1 MLTAKNIS
9 FKYQYSDVLSNI
21 NATFESGNMY
31 AIIGKSGSGKTT
43 LLSLLSGLSSVQD
56 GDILFEDKS
65 LKNMNL
71 RQYRKNC
78 GIVFQSFNLIHY
90 LTPIQNIIL
99 ALDIQGFKGNKKNK
113 AIDML
118 RKVDISDEQM
128 TRKCAELSG
137 GQQQRIAIAR
147 AIASD
152 DKLIF
157 ADEPTGSL
165 DTETSQLIIDLL
177 KSLAHDEGKCV
188 ICVTH
193 DLELEKIADTTYRIS
208 NGKLYT

>member
-1 MLTAKNIS
+1 MLTAKNIT
-9 FKYQYSDVLSNI
+9 FKYLYSEVLTDI

-43 LLSLLSGLSSVQD
+43 LLSLLSGLSSLQD
-56 GDILFEDKS
+56 GDILFEGQS

-71 RQYRKNC
+71 RQYRKKC
-78 GIVFQSFNLIHY
+78 GIVFQSFNLINY
-90 LTPIQNIIL
+90 LTPIQNIVL
-99 ALDIQGFKGNKKNK
+99 ALDIQGYRGNKKRK
-113 AIDML
+113 AKEML
-118 RKVDISDEQM
+118 EKVDITHEQM

-152 DKLIF
+152 DKIIF

-177 KSLAHDEGKCV
+177 KDLAHQEQKCV

-193 DLELEKIADTTYRIS
+193 DLELEKIADVTYRIS
-208 NGKLYT
+208 NGKLYE

>member
-9 FKYQYSDVLSNI
+9 FKYHYSDVLTNI
-21 NATFESGNMY
+21 SATFELGSMY

-43 LLSLLSGLSSVQD
+43 LLSLLSGLSSLQD
-56 GDILFEDKS
+56 GDILFEGTS
-65 LKNMNL
+65 LKQMNL

-78 GIVFQSFNLIHY
+78 GIVFQSFNLINY

-99 ALDIQGFKGNKKNK
+99 ALDIQGYKGNKKKK
-113 AIDML
+113 AKEML
-118 RKVDISDEQM
+118 KKVDITNEQM

-152 DKLIF
+152 DKIIF

-165 DTETSQLIIDLL
+165 DTETSQLIIKLL
-177 KSLAHDEGKCV
+177 KDLAHQEQKCV

-193 DLELEKIADTTYRIS
+193 DLELEKIADITYRIS
-208 NGKLYT
+208 NGKLYG